1 MPKNNGVGM
10 EKPIASPA
18 DVPDLGIKSKSP
30 ALQANCLPTELS
42 GKPNHS
48 GMA

>member
-10 EKPIASPA
+10 EKTTPSPA
-18 DVPDLGIKSKSP
+18 DVPDPGIKSESP
-30 ALQANCLPTELS
+30 ALQANRLPTELS